1 MAATMGPG
9 HPRPASPTCPTAIQ
23 PACRGGLQTHFR
35 YAPARSCPGHCEA
48 VGPNPK
54 AREPGRGKPAGGAKA
69 GLDSNS
75 CGGKPYKSKPYKQAQ
90 HSRRLVELDVTVIP
104 RRCIAG
110 PQLKL
115 YSCTTLH
122 NYSRFRVLGTYA
134 KQDTYFSVDFP
145 SEIVACIGG
154 IALKRSGHDFSFT
167 NRSSGSCCDF
177 APPWSQRTGSTTI
190 SSVPICPV
198 ITENGNTVTV
208 KIQAFL
214 RYTPSRF
221 SHRFGGSFFSTNSG
235 PHHMRPGSLQR
246 NILPF
251 LPLKIACDKAC
262 TRNRLY
268 LCFFGRSMRF
278 SPTCAKIIDR

>member
-1 MAATMGPG
+1 MGPS
-9 HPRPASPTCPTAIQ
+9 HSRPASPACPTAIQ

-115 YSCTTLH
+115 YSCPTMH

-154 IALKRSGHDFSFT
+154 IAFKRSGHGF
-167 NRSSGSCCDF
+167 RSPTVFPAAAVIS
-177 APPWSQRTGSTTI
+177 PPLE
-190 SSVPICPV
+190 P
-198 ITENGNTVTV
+198 ENWGHHNL
-208 KIQAFL
+208 L
-214 RYTPSRF
+214 RSYMPRHNGKWEH
-221 SHRFGGSFFSTNSG
+221 SHREDPSVSAIHTVSILSPLWRKLLLHQFRPPPHASWQSPEKYSSF
-235 PHHMRPGSLQR
+235 PAV
-246 NILPF
+246 
-251 LPLKIACDKAC
+251 K
-262 TRNRLY
+262 NRV
-268 LCFFGRSMRF
+268 R
-278 SPTCAKIIDR
+278 

>member
-1 MAATMGPG
+1 M
-9 HPRPASPTCPTAIQ
+9 
-23 PACRGGLQTHFR
+23 
-35 YAPARSCPGHCEA
+35 
-48 VGPNPK
+48 
-54 AREPGRGKPAGGAKA
+54 
-69 GLDSNS
+69 
-75 CGGKPYKSKPYKQAQ
+75 
-90 HSRRLVELDVTVIP
+90 TVIP

-115 YSCTTLH
+115 YSCPTMH

-167 NRSSGSCCDF
+167 NRSSGRCCDF
-177 APPWSQRTGSTTI
+177 APPWSQRTGGTTI

-214 RYTPSRF
+214 GYTPSRF
-221 SHRFGGSFFSTNSG
+221 SPLWRKLLLHQFRPPPHASWQSPEKYSSF
-235 PHHMRPGSLQR
+235 PAV
-246 NILPF
+246 
-251 LPLKIACDKAC
+251 K
-262 TRNRLY
+262 NRV
-268 LCFFGRSMRF
+268 R
-278 SPTCAKIIDR
+278 

>member
-1 MAATMGPG
+1 M
-9 HPRPASPTCPTAIQ
+9 HRLDPALGIVKLWAQIRK
-23 PACRGGLQTHFR
+23 RGNPDVESLQ
-35 YAPARSCPGHCEA
+35 
-48 VGPNPK
+48 
-54 AREPGRGKPAGGAKA
+54 GGAKA

-154 IALKRSGHDFSFT
+154 IAFKRSGHGF
-167 NRSSGSCCDF
+167 RSPTVFPAAAVIS
-177 APPWSQRTGSTTI
+177 PPLE
-190 SSVPICPV
+190 P
-198 ITENGNTVTV
+198 ENWGHHNL
-208 KIQAFL
+208 L
-214 RYTPSRF
+214 RSYMPRHNGKWEH
-221 SHRFGGSFFSTNSG
+221 SHREDPSVSAIHTVS
-235 PHHMRPGSLQR
+235 
-246 NILPF
+246 ILS
-251 LPLKIACDKAC
+251 PLW
-262 TRNRLY
+262 R
-268 LCFFGRSMRF
+268 
-278 SPTCAKIIDR
+278 

>member
-1 MAATMGPG
+1 M
-9 HPRPASPTCPTAIQ
+9 
-23 PACRGGLQTHFR
+23 
-35 YAPARSCPGHCEA
+35 
-48 VGPNPK
+48 
-54 AREPGRGKPAGGAKA
+54 
-69 GLDSNS
+69 
-75 CGGKPYKSKPYKQAQ
+75 
-90 HSRRLVELDVTVIP
+90 TVIP

-154 IALKRSGHDFSFT
+154 IAFKRSGHGF
-167 NRSSGSCCDF
+167 RSPTVFPAAAVIS
-177 APPWSQRTGSTTI
+177 PPFGGTTI

-214 RYTPSRF
+214 GYTPSRF

-268 LCFFGRSMRF
+268 LCIFGRSMRF
-278 SPTCAKIIDR
+278 SPTCAEIIDR

>member
-1 MAATMGPG
+1 M
-9 HPRPASPTCPTAIQ
+9 
-23 PACRGGLQTHFR
+23 
-35 YAPARSCPGHCEA
+35 
-48 VGPNPK
+48 
-54 AREPGRGKPAGGAKA
+54 
-69 GLDSNS
+69 
-75 CGGKPYKSKPYKQAQ
+75 
-90 HSRRLVELDVTVIP
+90 TVIP

-115 YSCTTLH
+115 YSCPTMH

-167 NRSSGSCCDF
+167 NRSSGRCCDF
-177 APPWSQRTGSTTI
+177 APPWSQRTGGTTI

-221 SHRFGGSFFSTNSG
+221 SHRFGGSFLSTKAG
-235 PHHMRPGSLQR
+235 PTPATCVPAVFRD
-246 NILPF
+246 ILSF
-251 LPLKIACDKAC
+251 LSNPVK
-262 TRNRLY
+262 NRV
-268 LCFFGRSMRF
+268 R
-278 SPTCAKIIDR
+278 